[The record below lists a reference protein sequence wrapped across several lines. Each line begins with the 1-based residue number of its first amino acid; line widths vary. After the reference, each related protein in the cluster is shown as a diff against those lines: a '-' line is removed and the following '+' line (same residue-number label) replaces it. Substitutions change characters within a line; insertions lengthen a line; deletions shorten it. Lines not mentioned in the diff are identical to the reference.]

1 MTKNSRIKGA
11 QVGGGNVQN
20 NTYLPPQ
27 RGSHRSRGYAPSTNI
42 TAGDHSTV
50 NQKNTH
56 LRFSVPVIG
65 PLLAM
70 TSAHPVIAG
79 VAALA
84 VVGGGGLAAN
94 AALSPAAPS
103 VSTALVRG
111 FHLESSSQG
120 APIGYD
126 FSRTPP
132 ARADATTDAV
142 YVSGGYLIATN
153 GKLADWGQPQLPS
166 GSDCRNAVAK
176 HPVRQTVVSTRALT
190 CYVDRNGNPGYIM
203 VTGSD
208 TDSTIIDTAH
218 LR

>member
-11 QVGGGNVQN
+11 QAGDGNVQN
-20 NTYLPPQ
+20 NMYLPPQ
-27 RGSHRSRGYAPSTNI
+27 RGAHHSRDHAPSVTV

-56 LRFSVPVIG
+56 VKFSVPVLG

-84 VVGGGGLAAN
+84 VAGGGGLAAN
-94 AALSPAAPS
+94 AALSGPPSS

-111 FHLESSSQG
+111 FHLRDNGQG

-132 ARADATTDAV
+132 AKAGASTDAI
-142 YVSGGYLIATN
+142 YVSGGYLVSSN
-153 GKLADWGQPQLPS
+153 GKLAEWDAQQLPS
-166 GSDCRNAVAK
+166 AADCRDAVAK
-176 HPVRQTVVSTRALT
+176 HPVRQTVLGVRALT
-190 CYVDRNGNPGYIM
+190 CYVDRNGNPGYIL

-208 TDSTIIDTAH
+208 SESTIIDTAH

>member
-1 MTKNSRIKGA
+1 MTKNSRIRGA
-11 QVGGGNVQN
+11 QAGDGNVQH

-27 RGSHRSRGYAPSTNI
+27 RGAHHSRDYAPSATV
-42 TAGDHSTV
+42 TTGDHSTV

-56 LRFSVPVIG
+56 LRLSVPVIG

-70 TSAHPVIAG
+70 SSAHPVVAG
-79 VAALA
+79 VTALA
-84 VVGGGGLAAN
+84 VLGGGGLAAN
-94 AALSPAAPS
+94 AALSDPRPS

-111 FHLESSSQG
+111 FHLQDNGQG

-132 ARADATTDAV
+132 AKAGTSTDAV
-142 YVSGGYLIATN
+142 YVSGGYLVSSN
-153 GKLADWGQPQLPS
+153 GKLAEWSALQLPS
-166 GSDCRNAVAK
+166 AADCREAVAK
-176 HPVRQTVVSTRALT
+176 HPIRQTVLTTRALT
-190 CYVDRNGNPGYIM
+190 CYVDRDGNPGYIL

-208 TDSTIIDTAH
+208 SESTIVDTAH

>member
-11 QVGGGNVQN
+11 QAGDGNIQN

-27 RGSHRSRGYAPSTNI
+27 RGAHHSRDYAPSATA
-42 TAGDHSTV
+42 TAGDHSTI

-56 LRFSVPVIG
+56 LKFSIPVIG

-84 VVGGGGLAAN
+84 VVGGGGFAAN
-94 AALSPAAPS
+94 AALSDPAPS
-103 VSTALVRG
+103 VSTTLVRG
-111 FHLESSSQG
+111 FHLEDGGQG
-120 APIGYD
+120 APVGYD

-132 ARADATTDAV
+132 AKAGRNTDAI
-142 YVSGGYLIATN
+142 YASGGELVATN
-153 GKLADWGQPQLPS
+153 GKLADWDERQLPS
-166 GSDCRNAVAK
+166 ASDCRAAVAK
-176 HPVRQTVVSTRALT
+176 HPERQTVITTGALT
-190 CYVDRNGNPGYIM
+190 CFVDSDGNPGYIL
-203 VTGSD
+203 VTGTD